1 MLAGLESG
9 LFSPDDRGRY
19 RGLVDDLRHRDWFM
33 VCPDFEA
40 YRAAQRSVAD
50 LWRNRDEWWRRAVL
64 NTAGMGW
71 FSADRT
77 ILDYAREI
85 WRAVPPP
92 AQTGD

>member
-1 MLAGLESG
+1 
-9 LFSPDDRGRY
+9 
-19 RGLVDDLRHRDWFM
+19 
-33 VCPDFEA
+33 
-40 YRAAQRSVAD
+40 
-50 LWRNRDEWWRRAVL
+50 VL

-92 AQTGD
+92 ARSGG